1 MFKIVNCLGI
11 RDKKMFGIERCLRS
25 QSGLYNPGHNI
36 TSKPLSPLSN
46 VVVYGF
52 FSHSALI
59 LGGRESFNYSQEKP
73 NVSFGEDCSYEM
85 NFRLIRIRFEP
96 LFECLHTSNFMSS
109 SFMYCL
115 RKHLRCL
122 VGL

>member
-25 QSGLYNPGHNI
+25 QSGWYNPDHNI

-59 LGGRESFNYSQEKP
+59 LKGAGSL
-73 NVSFGEDCSYEM
+73 
-85 NFRLIRIRFEP
+85 LITVKKNRTLVLARIVA
-96 LFECLHTSNFMSS
+96 T
-109 SFMYCL
+109 
-115 RKHLRCL
+115 K
-122 VGL
+122 